1 MHDTYMSFREA
12 GPPGQEVVR
21 RLTHRYEE
29 ELDLTNVPRQ
39 SADWA
44 GGGLISTAQ
53 DLSRFIRG
61 LAEGGIFGDDTQAV
75 LQVGEPPQAARQGR
89 RRGGAERRVVWC
101 CDGAMVHVTRLCW
114 ATRCP
119 RATRA

>member
-75 LQVGEPPQAARQGR
+75 LQVREGRERTTTARQAGSQGR
-89 RRGGAERRVVWC
+89 RRGGAERRVVWW
-101 CDGAMVHVTRLCW
+101 CDGACN
-114 ATRCP
+114 
-119 RATRA
+119 